1 MKKLK
6 DTKKKSITLIK
17 KSNDLIEARY
27 MFDIWE
33 TRFFL
38 SVLSQIHRD
47 DTEFK
52 VYRIKYKDVIK
63 TFGLKSNSS
72 YDYLRQAAKNI
83 MDRKVAISYEIGGVT
98 RETLY
103 HIIRKVDYLKE
114 VEEGKRIEN
123 HEYIDVSVEPEMKP
137 LLLQLQ
143 KNFTAY
149 DMRNVVRLGVYPIRI
164 YELLKQY
171 ESIGKRTLTIEQIKK
186 MFELTHEYPRF
197 SNFFQKIVKPA
208 IKEINDFTDL
218 KILDVLKI
226 KEDRNVV
233 ALQFHF
239 TRKNAEEIEIA
250 HSLESRKMAINLFTT
265 LDEGEEVDFVEAE
278 EILVSYKGNE
288 AEAVNDKDR
297 LFLVYQ
303 QNVVAN
309 FGVTPTVFLNALDG
323 KRESEVQK
331 AIRVTE
337 HAQKEGNVKNLAGF
351 FIEALR
357 QNFTNEK
364 EEKTKKKIEKQ
375 GRVEEIQAEIQQLSE
390 ERELLIN
397 DKIRSL
403 TALQPSL
410 TEDMIDRI
418 EQNPYLRIFLDGKK
432 AKIGRAL
439 NIEDYRQDV
448 ELRTLVKQGFFDE
461 FKSDF
466 LVLTKKI
473 DEKIAG
479 LEKLLSSIQL
489 G

>member
-1 MKKLK
+1 
-6 DTKKKSITLIK
+6 
-17 KSNDLIEARY
+17 
-27 MFDIWE
+27 
-33 TRFFL
+33 
-38 SVLSQIHRD
+38 
-47 DTEFK
+47 
-52 VYRIKYKDVIK
+52 
-63 TFGLKSNSS
+63 
-72 YDYLRQAAKNI
+72 
-83 MDRKVAISYEIGGVT
+83 
-98 RETLY
+98 
-103 HIIRKVDYLKE
+103 
-114 VEEGKRIEN
+114 
-123 HEYIDVSVEPEMKP
+123 
-137 LLLQLQ
+137 
-143 KNFTAY
+143 
-149 DMRNVVRLGVYPIRI
+149 
-164 YELLKQY
+164 
-171 ESIGKRTLTIEQIKK
+171 